1 MTSRSAVAA
10 LLVVFG
16 VLVGMSLTA
25 SPRRALA
32 SARADTVAEN
42 TVITITETPAGRVS
56 QVEFLSRSG
65 RAYLKLLGH
74 RKPVIGRWFERDIA
88 GARHICFAYPS
99 SSMAFGAELV
109 FKPEGCES
117 LIEYRARLYDI
128 CPGDAYGLS
137 RRNSDWHRGTISVGA
152 IASCEGVA
160 FPPLPNT
167 DTLVPLRG
175 P

>member
-1 MTSRSAVAA
+1 MMTSRPAVAA
-10 LLVVFG
+10 LLVF
-16 VLVGMSLTA
+16 LVGVSLTA
-25 SPRRALA
+25 SPLRTLA
-32 SARADTVAEN
+32 SVRADTAGN

-74 RKPVIGRWFERDIA
+74 LKPVIGRWFERDIA
-88 GARHICFAYPS
+88 GARHICFAYPP

-109 FKPEGCES
+109 FKSEGCEP
-117 LIEYRARLYDI
+117 LNEYRARLYDI
-128 CPGDAYGLS
+128 CPGDAYGLT
-137 RRNSDWHRGTISVGA
+137 RRNSDWHRGAISVGA
-152 IASCEGVA
+152 IASCGGVA